1 MPRLTIDHISVEVT
15 QGSTILDSA
24 KKLGIDIPAL
34 CFKEGYQPST
44 SCMVCIVKV
53 KNRLI
58 PSCATIATD
67 GMEVESETDEI
78 HEARR
83 TALEL
88 LLSDHAGDCI
98 APCHNICPAGMNI
111 PLMIRQIA
119 EGDLRNAIITIKKD
133 ISLPAVL
140 GRICPAPCEKGCR
153 RGFYDNPISICLL
166 KRYVADVDLALE
178 KPYLPQCEPANGK
191 KIAIIGAGPAGLS
204 AIYYLLQKGYACT
217 IFDDHDK
224 PGGALQYNVPEDRLP
239 RTILDSEI
247 DIIHKLGA
255 EFRLNTKITEDI
267 KTLQTDYDAILIA
280 IGHNENQFL
289 KEIKIDKKTLHTSV
303 EGIFVAGNALGRK
316 TNMAVRSVADGKL
329 SANSIDQYLS
339 ATSITGLH
347 KQFTSRMGKL
357 TDIELHQHFVT
368 NASKDQ
374 RIEPSENSG
383 FSDQSAYA
391 ESLRC
396 LHCDCRKADNCKLR
410 DYSDIYNADPN
421 KYKGERR
428 KFEQQFQHKD
438 IVYESGKCIS
448 CGLCI
453 QITSRAK
460 EPLGLSFI
468 GRGFSVR
475 VGVPFNRTLE
485 EGLQKVAQECV
496 EACPAGALVFK
507 EIFSL

>member
-1 MPRLTIDHISVEVT
+1 MPRLTIDRISVEVDK
-15 QGSTILDSA
+15 GSTILDSA

-34 CFKEGYQPST
+34 CFKEGYNPST

-111 PLMIRQIA
+111 PLMVRQIA
-119 EGDLRNAIITIKKD
+119 KGDLRNAIITVKKD
-133 ISLPAVL
+133 IPLPAVL

-153 RGFYDNPISICLL
+153 RGFHDNPISICLL
-166 KRYVADVDLALE
+166 KRYVADVDLASE
-178 KPYLPQCEPANGK
+178 HPYLPQCKPANGK

-204 AIYYLLQKGYACT
+204 ATYYLLQKGYACT

-224 PGGALQYNVPEDRLP
+224 PGGALQYNIPEDRLP
-239 RTILDSEI
+239 RNILNAEI
-247 DIIHKLGA
+247 DTIHRLGA
-255 EFRLNTKITEDI
+255 EFQLNTKIGEDI
-267 KTLQTDYDAILIA
+267 KILQTDYDAILIA
-280 IGHNENQFL
+280 IGHNESQFL
-289 KEIKIDKKTLHTSV
+289 KEIEIDRNTLHTSI
-303 EGIFVAGNALGRK
+303 EGIFVAGNALGRR
-316 TNMAVRSVADGKL
+316 TNMAVRSVADGKI

-339 ATSITGLH
+339 GTSITGFH

-357 TDIELHQHFVT
+357 TDIELQHFVANT
-368 NASKDQ
+368 SKDQ
-374 RIEPSENSG
+374 RIEPSESSG
-383 FSDQSAYA
+383 FSKQESYA

-410 DYSDIYNADPN
+410 DYSDIYIADQN
-421 KYKGERR
+421 KYKGDRR

-438 IVYESGKCIS
+438 IIYESGKCIS

-475 VGVPFNRTLE
+475 IGVPFNRTIE

-496 EACPAGALVFK
+496 EACPTGALAFK
-507 EIFSL
+507 D

>member
-1 MPRLTIDHISVEVT
+1 MPRLTIDRISVEVT

-58 PSCATIATD
+58 PSCATIAED
-67 GMEVESETDEI
+67 GMEIESETDEI
-78 HEARR
+78 REARR
-83 TALEL
+83 AALEL

-111 PLMIRQIA
+111 PLMIRQIT
-119 EGDLRNAIITIKKD
+119 EGDLRNAIITVKKD
-133 ISLPAVL
+133 IALPAVL

-166 KRYVADVDLALE
+166 KRYVADVDLASE
-178 KPYLPQCEPANGK
+178 HPYLPQCKPANGR

-204 AIYYLLQKGYACT
+204 ATYYLLQKGYACT

-224 PGGALQYNVPEDRLP
+224 PGGALQYAVPEDKLP
-239 RTILDSEI
+239 RIILDAEI

-255 EFRLNTKITEDI
+255 EFRLNTKIDEDI

-280 IGHNENQFL
+280 MGHNENQFL
-289 KEIKIDKKTLHTSV
+289 KEIKIDRNTLHTSV

-339 ATSITGLH
+339 GASITGFY
-347 KQFTSRMGKL
+347 KQFTTRIGKL
-357 TDIELHQHFVT
+357 TDVELQHFVA

-374 RIEPSENSG
+374 RIEPLENSG
-383 FSDQSAYA
+383 FSEQESYA

-410 DYSDIYNADPN
+410 DYSHIHNADPN

-428 KFEQQFQHKD
+428 QFEQQFQHKD
-438 IVYESGKCIS
+438 IIYESGKCIS

-453 QITSRAK
+453 QITSRAR

-475 VGVPFNRTLE
+475 VGVPFNRTIE

-496 EACPAGALVFK
+496 EACPTGALAFK
-507 EIFSL
+507 VPK

>member
-1 MPRLTIDHISVEVT
+1 MPRLTIDRISVEVDK
-15 QGSTILDSA
+15 GSTILDSA

-34 CFKEGYQPST
+34 CFKKGYNPST

-58 PSCATIATD
+58 PSCATIAED
-67 GMEVESETDEI
+67 GMEVESETNEI

-119 EGDLRNAIITIKKD
+119 KGDLRDAIITVKKD
-133 ISLPAVL
+133 IPLPAVL

-153 RGFYDNPISICLL
+153 RGFYDNPVSICLL
-166 KRYVADVDLALE
+166 KRYVADVDLASE
-178 KPYLPQCEPANGK
+178 HPYLPQCVPANRK

-204 AIYYLLQKGYACT
+204 ATYYLLQKGYACT
-217 IFDDHDK
+217 VFDDHDK
-224 PGGALQYNVPEDRLP
+224 PGGALQYNIPEDRLP
-239 RTILDSEI
+239 LNVLNAEI
-247 DIIHKLGA
+247 DIIHRLGA
-255 EFRLNTKITEDI
+255 EFQLNTKIGEDI
-267 KTLQTDYDAILIA
+267 KILQTDYDAILIA
-280 IGHNENQFL
+280 IGHNESQFL
-289 KEIKIDKKTLHTSV
+289 KEIKIDRNTLHTSI
-303 EGIFVAGNALGRK
+303 EGIFVAGNALGRR
-316 TNMAVRSVADGKL
+316 TNMAVRSVADGKI

-339 ATSITGLH
+339 GVSITGFH

-357 TDIELHQHFVT
+357 TDIELQHFVA
-368 NASKDQ
+368 NAGKDQ
-374 RIEPSENSG
+374 QIEPSESSG
-383 FSDQSAYA
+383 FSKQESYA

-410 DYSDIYNADPN
+410 DYSDIYSADSN
-421 KYKGERR
+421 KYKGDRR

-438 IVYESGKCIS
+438 IIYESGKCIS

-475 VGVPFNRTLE
+475 IGVPFNRTIE

-496 EACPAGALVFK
+496 EACPTGALSFK
-507 EIFSL
+507 D